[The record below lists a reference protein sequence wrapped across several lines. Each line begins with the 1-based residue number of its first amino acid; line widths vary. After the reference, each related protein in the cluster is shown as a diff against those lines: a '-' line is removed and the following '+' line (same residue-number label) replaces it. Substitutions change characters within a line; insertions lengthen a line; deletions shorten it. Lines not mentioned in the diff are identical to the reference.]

1 MNSTF
6 LIFLS
11 VILLTVAAY
20 CIFLMIQFSKKIA
33 GMKGEKQTEELEDL
47 DKLRAELIETN
58 RKLRSEITRL
68 KKELEDRNK

>member
-11 VILLTVAAY
+11 IVLLVIAGY
-20 CIFLMIQFSKKIA
+20 CIFLMVQFSKKLS

-58 RKLRSEITRL
+58 RKLRSEIARL
-68 KKELEDRNK
+68 KKKLEEK